1 MEVIHSIERA
11 PREANYGSIAWFG
24 ADGAMDSNVLIR
36 TATCFQERDA
46 WRVEFRV
53 GGGIVSDSVPEEE
66 AQETETKA
74 LSLLKAIGQGSS
86 LSSD

>member
-1 MEVIHSIERA
+1 MEVIHGVERA

-24 ADGAMDSNVLIR
+24 ADGAMDSSVLIR
-36 TATCFQERDA
+36 TATCFQERNA

-53 GGGIVSDSVPEEE
+53 GGGIVSDSIPEEE

-74 LSLLKAIGQGSS
+74 LSLLKAIG
-86 LSSD
+86 DKK